1 MFEVQ
6 INLTC
11 IISKMHYVN
20 DCIHE
25 GHNNLTCSHFQK
37 KIQKFLRT
45 CLIDG
50 KLKLDEMKSCDGQRV
65 GILYKTL
72 YYAHFELFTF
82 SCYANDFISP
92 SAHVG
97 IACLRFFV
105 L

>member
-1 MFEVQ
+1 MWL
-6 INLTC
+6 IAC
-11 IISKMHYVN
+11 
-20 DCIHE
+20 HE
-25 GHNNLTCSHFQK
+25 DHNNLTCSHLQK
-37 KIQKFLRT
+37 IFFMVFENL

-65 GILYKTL
+65 GILYKT
-72 YYAHFELFTF
+72 F
-82 SCYANDFISP
+82 SCYAND